1 MCVTGTFFE
10 TRCRLYCFARN
21 LLLSL
26 PVKKSLKISQH
37 LAKLEASVVE
47 WHLFR
52 GQGDTASRFRSSPN
66 NELSSHVLVVHC
78 GKQCLRT
85 SVLNGTL
92 QSLIGVHCLA
102 QLLMF
107 INSYRPFLTYGMRLP
122 ITTQHAAYAGS
133 RVNAA

>member
-10 TRCRLYCFARN
+10 TRCRL
-21 LLLSL
+21 LLRQKFTAKSAGEKS
-26 PVKKSLKISQH
+26 VKIGQH

-92 QSLIGVHCLA
+92 QSLRI
-102 QLLMF
+102 
-107 INSYRPFLTYGMRLP
+107 
-122 ITTQHAAYAGS
+122 
-133 RVNAA
+133 